1 MRRALAAL
9 FITSMLF
16 VGAAVAPAAA
26 QSEDPD
32 AEFTADETAGDI
44 ERIRTA
50 LYVIAAV
57 TGGLLVI
64 YVWHT
69 NPRRRMDVAVRRR
82 AAREQEQ
89 LDSLD
94 DAFVLPGDVASEV
107 EDESA
112 DACGGTHTVKGTV
125 CISPGTSST
134 LRRALTAVQCGGGLS
149 STSARRS

>member
-32 AEFTADETAGDI
+32 AEFTADATAGDI

-112 DACGGTHTVKGTV
+112 DA
-125 CISPGTSST
+125 
-134 LRRALTAVQCGGGLS
+134 
-149 STSARRS
+149 